1 MPIQLEIP
9 NELKGAFQR
18 VIRHIPYD
26 LRNDEQIF
34 RTTLA
39 YLSIGGE
46 KLARQGIE
54 VAKEQR
60 KQEINRQKKIRR
72 REAMLNAIAESD
84 ENEGKDLDEKD
95 DNDDSDEDEDEFDR
109 DDDLN
114 SPDF

>member
-9 NELKGAFQR
+9 STLRGAFQR

-39 YLSIGGE
+39 YLCLGGE

-60 KQEINRQKKIRR
+60 KQELNRLKKIRR
-72 REAMLNAIAESD
+72 QEAMLNSISE
-84 ENEGKDLDEKD
+84 
-95 DNDDSDEDEDEFDR
+95 SDEDEDLDEVEDNEFDR
-109 DDDLN
+109 DDDLD
-114 SPDF
+114 SSDY

>member
-1 MPIQLEIP
+1 MSIQLEIP
-9 NELKGAFQR
+9 GELKGAFQR

-39 YLSIGGE
+39 YLCVGGE

-60 KQEINRQKKIRR
+60 KQELNRQKKIRR
-72 REAMLNAIAESD
+72 REAMLNAISESEED
-84 ENEGKDLDEKD
+84 KDLEGDGEEED
-95 DNDDSDEDEDEFDR
+95 DDDDDDQFDR
-109 DDDLN
+109 DDDLS
-114 SPDF
+114 SPDY